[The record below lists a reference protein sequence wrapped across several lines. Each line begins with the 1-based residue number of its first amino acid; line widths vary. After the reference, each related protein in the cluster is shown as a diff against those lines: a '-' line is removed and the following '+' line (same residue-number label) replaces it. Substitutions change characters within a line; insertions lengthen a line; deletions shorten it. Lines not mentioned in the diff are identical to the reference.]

1 MKRRHFLKTAQVFTL
16 PLLIK
21 GFHVQAMTQS
31 PLLQL
36 LGQQTL
42 MNGRILVLV
51 QLNGGNDGLNTVL
64 FLDQYSALTNARSN
78 ILIPSTSVLSLNN
91 TTKTGLHP
99 SMLEMQNLFNTGMMN
114 IVQGVS
120 YPNPNFSHFRAT
132 DIWLTGAASDQY
144 LTTGWLG
151 RTLDD
156 QFPNFPDGYPN
167 ATMPDPL
174 AIQIGAQASTMTQTS
189 ETNAAFTVTDPSSF
203 YNFVNGSTD
212 PVPATPYGSEL
223 SFLRL
228 KQQQTNQYAGVIKS
242 ANTAGANLATYPSNN
257 SLANQLKIVAR
268 LIKGGLKTPLYIV
281 NHPNSFDTHTNQTD
295 PTDHTIGTH
304 ANALAVLSKAIG
316 AFQADLGLLGIQ
328 DKVTGM
334 TFTEFGRRI
343 KSNASV
349 GTDHGT
355 SIPMFFFGSK
365 LNPALTGANPLLP
378 ANAGVNDQIPMTY
391 DFRQVYY
398 TVLKDWFQLT
408 DADLSTV
415 VPLSTSLPIFNKV
428 ALAVSILSFTGSWGN
443 GQVSLLWTT
452 EDESDLAGYEVQRS
466 DDGVNYSKI
475 GTVTALNIAAKHDYT
490 FTDNNLKQSHYYY
503 RLKVNE
509 KTGSF
514 NYSAV
519 LLLKDAQVVNSV
531 KMKIIPNPIDN
542 WFTTSFQDKV
552 SGNITVRM
560 LDLAGKEVWKG
571 EQEAFDDYN
580 LTFVINRHV
589 TPGVYVIQVRNKD
602 YEASTR
608 VLLR

>member
-1 MKRRHFLKTAQVFTL
+1 MNRRNFLKTAPVFAL
-16 PLLIK
+16 PLIIK
-21 GFHVQAMTQS
+21 GFPVEAMTQS

-36 LGQQTL
+36 LGQQSI
-42 MNGRILVLV
+42 MNGRVLVLV

-64 FLDQYSALTNARSN
+64 SLDQYSALTNARSN
-78 ILIPSTSVLSLNN
+78 ILIPKAKALALHGTN
-91 TTKTGLHP
+91 KTGLHP
-99 SMLEMQNLFNTGMMN
+99 SMTEMQNLFNSGMMN

-156 QFPNFPDGYPN
+156 QFPNFPDGYPDT
-167 ATMPDPL
+167 TMPDPL
-174 AIQIGAQASTMTQTS
+174 AIQIGTQASTMTQTS

-242 ANTAGANLATYPSNN
+242 ANTAGSNLATYPSNN

-295 PTDHTIGTH
+295 PADHTIGNH
-304 ANALAVLSKAIG
+304 ANALAVLSSAIG
-316 AFQADLGLLGIQ
+316 AFQKDLSLLNIQ

-343 KSNASV
+343 KSNASI

-378 ANAGVNDQIPMTY
+378 ANATVNDQIPMTY

-398 TVLKDWFQLT
+398 TVLKEWFQLT
-408 DADLSTV
+408 DADLSGV
-415 VPLSTSLPIFNKV
+415 IPLSSSLPIFQQV
-428 ALAVSILSFTGSWGN
+428 ALPVTISSFTGTWKN
-443 GQVSLLWTT
+443 EQVSLVWTT
-452 EDESDLAGYEVQRS
+452 GNEIDIDNYEVQRS
-466 DDGVNYSKI
+466 ADGISFSKI
-475 GTVTALNIAAKHDYT
+475 GTVASLNIPGGHDYT
-490 FTDNNLKQSHYYY
+490 FYDKGLYQSYYYY
-503 RLKVNE
+503 RIKVIE
-509 KTGSF
+509 KSSTFSF
-514 NYSAV
+514 SSV
-519 LLLKDAQVVNSV
+519 LLLKDAQVVNGV

-552 SGNITVRM
+552 SGSITVRM

-571 EQEAFDDYN
+571 EQEAFDAYN
-580 LTFVINRHV
+580 ITFIINRHV

-602 YEASTR
+602 YEATTR